1 MDIRV
6 HNLCN
11 TELDPVANL
20 IRKSPLLRKSEADI
34 SHIIDSHNHCV
45 YNNEPNNQTLNF
57 NHRNL

>member
-20 IRKSPLLRKSEADI
+20 IRKSEGLFCWGFCLVYRE
-34 SHIIDSHNHCV
+34 CV
-45 YNNEPNNQTLNF
+45 EGS
-57 NHRNL
+57 